1 MRQVSKIR
9 KYAPAELRAGIQL
22 KPCGLRSARGF
33 TLIELMVVVAIV
45 AVLAGIAIPAYNK
58 SVMKSNR
65 ATAKTALLDLAAREE
80 KFYSLTNSYSSS
92 PTDLYGAGATV
103 TFPMNAPLS
112 GQALYQ
118 IKFNSAYPITTAS
131 GSTPATYAIEA
142 VPISGG
148 PQASDACGTYYLNSA
163 GQQGVSTSAT
173 SCW

>member
-9 KYAPAELRAGIQL
+9 EFASAELKAGIRL
-22 KPCGLRSARGF
+22 RPGRLRSARGF
-33 TLIELMVVVAIV
+33 TLIELMIVVTIV
-45 AVLAGIAIPAYNK
+45 AVLAAIAIPAYNN

-80 KFYSLTNSYSSS
+80 KWYSLTNSYSSTPS
-92 PTDLYGAGATV
+92 ELYGSGTTI

-118 IKFNSAYPITTAS
+118 IKFNSTYPITTAS

-148 PQASDACGTYYLNSA
+148 PQASDPCGTFYLNSA
-163 GQQGVSTSAT
+163 GQQSVSGSG